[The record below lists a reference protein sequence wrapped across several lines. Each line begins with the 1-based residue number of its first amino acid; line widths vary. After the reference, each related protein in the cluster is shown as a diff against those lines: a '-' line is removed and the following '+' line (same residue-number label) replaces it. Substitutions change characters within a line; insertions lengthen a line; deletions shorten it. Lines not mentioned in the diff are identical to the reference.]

1 MIRFAKPLK
10 VYDLPLTQEAD
21 DVVDVRVV
29 GQPQDVVIGE
39 PGLLLGGQILG
50 QISDDVAGGLN
61 RPGAPGEPGGGGGV
75 DAGGVIHKV
84 GGEGGVIADLLV
96 GKIPGQLVDNRRHH
110 FHMAQLF
117 CTYKGVK
124 MYQFRTGRI
133 QWFQGLTS
141 RLPLH
146 LAASAG
152 AISPPENRGDELL

>member
-10 VYDLPLTQEAD
+10 VYDLPLSQEAD

-75 DAGGVIHKV
+75 DAGGVIYKIGSK
-84 GGEGGVIADLLV
+84 GGIFLNILIGEV
-96 GKIPGQLVDNRRHH
+96 PGQLVDDGRHH
-110 FHMAQLF
+110 FHMAQFF
-117 CTYKGVK
+117 CTYKGVE
-124 MYQFRTGRI
+124 MYQFKI
-133 QWFQGLTS
+133 KEMQ
-141 RLPLH
+141 
-146 LAASAG
+146 
-152 AISPPENRGDELL
+152 